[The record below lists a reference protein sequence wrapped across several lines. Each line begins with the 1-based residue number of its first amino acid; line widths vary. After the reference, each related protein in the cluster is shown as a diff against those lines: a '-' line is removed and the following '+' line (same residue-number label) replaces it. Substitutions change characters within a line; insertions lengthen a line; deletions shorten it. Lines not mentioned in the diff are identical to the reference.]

1 MMKIGPSLLLRLFS
15 KLRQLCYPLNQHSTP
30 LLQFLH
36 PLGIAL
42 LSVSLATGI
51 KIALEPFISRE
62 SPFLVYFAAILVSAW
77 FGGKRAGLMATLFA
91 GLASGYL
98 FLSPVYSLI
107 ESTLGQTFQLMLFLI
122 EGAAMAIGIGSLQQA
137 KQQSVQSAR
146 TAQRHLES
154 FLQSEQRFHL
164 LVDGIE
170 DYGLYMLA
178 PDGRVNSW
186 NPGAKRLK
194 GYAAEEII
202 GKHFSCFYPPE
213 AVAEGQ
219 PERDLKQA
227 EEQGRL
233 EQEGERLRKD
243 GTRFWVHEV
252 ITPLYDNPGNLYGF
266 SKISRDITQSKR
278 AKAALKASEQ
288 QFKTLAESTVEG
300 IFFYEGDRMIA
311 VNPSLEK
318 IFGYDPDELIEQP
331 LTYIFTEETV
341 ALMLA
346 DGQWTEEGSSE
357 AVGIKKDGTTIT
369 LETVIQPTLYLGR
382 SVWMASVRDISDR
395 KRAGAELQ
403 QTLKELSDFQL
414 ALDKSAIVVTTDAK
428 GTIQYVN
435 DKFIQISQYS
445 RSELLGQSHYMVNS
459 SYHPKEFFINLW
471 VTIARGEVWRGEIK
485 NRAKDGTFY
494 WVDTVIVPFLD
505 SHGKPF
511 QYLAIRYDITQRK
524 QAEEA
529 RGDSEKRFRD
539 MADTAP
545 VLLWI
550 ADRQGQWTFLNKWG
564 LNFIGALLEADPD
577 LNHRDR
583 IHPEDQLQCILS
595 YQQAVKASQPFTQEY
610 RLQRADGAYRWML
623 ETGVPRLNAEGN
635 LVGFIGSAIDI
646 TPLKQAEAERIK
658 LLQLEQTAR
667 SQAEASEQ
675 YYRFLSEAIPQMV
688 WTALPDGTVDY
699 LSERWSDYTGL
710 SVAELLG
717 WGWEL
722 IMHPDDLSECRERW
736 TACVENGEPYEIEVR
751 MRRGCDGAYR
761 WHLGLAVPMRDHQ
774 GEIVKWFGTNTDIHE
789 RKQAQQERMELLER
803 EKAARILS
811 ERATTM
817 VHRLQAIM
825 DVAIAPLSLHDLLQE
840 LLDRLT
846 VVLEVDAAV
855 ILLVN
860 EDQTALIVTATK
872 GLDLQQPLYPN
883 IPIPMGLGFSGQI
896 AQTRQPMKIECNAHA
911 QVISPLFRD
920 KKIESIMGAPM
931 LLQDRVLGVLHVST
945 ESPREFMAED
955 VYLLQLVADR
965 VALAIDRANLY
976 EAQQQARDR
985 AEKANRLKDEFL
997 AIVSH
1002 ELRTPLNSILGWA
1015 QLLRARTLKEET
1027 QQKALETIE
1036 RNAKHQVNL
1045 IDDILDVSRIMQGK
1059 IRLTRVPLYL
1069 ETLVE
1074 QAIATLTPAAL
1085 AKSIEIHTLFNST
1098 GQPILGD
1105 SSRLHQIVWNLLSNA
1120 VKFTPNGGRVTVAI
1134 EQVGNHLEFRVQDT
1148 GIGISSEF
1156 LPHVFEGFRQA
1167 NSSSTRSHGG
1177 LGLGLTIVRYLVEL
1191 HGGTVHAFSQAE
1203 DAGSTFTVALPIGVS
1218 QNSPLDP
1225 DSMTWDE
1232 KTIGH
1237 CPLNLAG
1244 LKVLVVDDDR
1254 DTGEMIAQ
1262 VLAEYGVK
1270 TTVVL
1275 SAAEALAATE
1285 RSRHDILICDIGMPD
1300 EDGYVLIRKIRQR
1313 EAGYCKPIAAIA
1325 LTAFAR
1331 EEDRQQALLAGFHL
1345 HVAKPVEPMKLATAL
1360 AEIAKQTGLI

>member
-1 MMKIGPSLLLRLFS
+1 MMKIGPSLLLRLLS
-15 KLRQLCYPLNQHSTP
+15 KLRQLCSPRNQHSTP
-30 LLQFLH
+30 LLQFLY

-42 LSVSLATGI
+42 VTVTLATGI
-51 KIALEPFISRE
+51 KMALEPFISRE
-62 SPFLVYFAAILVSAW
+62 SPFLIYFAAIMVSAG
-77 FGGKRAGLMATLFA
+77 FGGKRSGIVATFLAGLV
-91 GLASGYL
+91 SSYL
-98 FLSPVYSLI
+98 FLSLPDSLI
-107 ESTLGQTFQLMLFLI
+107 ESSWDKILRLILFLI
-122 EGAAMAIGIGSLQQA
+122 EGSAIAIAIGSWQQT
-137 KQQSVQSAR
+137 KQLSAQSAR

-170 DYGLYMLA
+170 DYGLYMLD
-178 PDGRVNSW
+178 PEGRVSSW
-186 NPGAKRLK
+186 NPGAKHLT
-194 GYAAEEII
+194 GYAAEEMMSQP
-202 GKHFSCFYPPE
+202 FSSLYPPE

-227 EEQGRL
+227 AEQGRL
-233 EQEGERLRKD
+233 EQEAERVRKD

-252 ITPLYDNPGNLYGF
+252 MTALFDHQGNLYGF
-266 SKISRDITQSKR
+266 SKISRDITQSKQTE
-278 AKAALKASEQ
+278 AALRASEQ
-288 QFKTLAESTVEG
+288 RFKTLAESTVEG
-300 IFFYEGDRMIA
+300 ILFYEGDRMIA

-318 IFGYDPDELIEQP
+318 IFGYDADELVGRP
-331 LTYIFTEETV
+331 LAYIFTEETV

-346 DGQWTEEGSSE
+346 DCQWTKEGASE
-357 AVGIKKDGTTIT
+357 VVGIKKNGTTVL
-369 LETVIQPTLYLGR
+369 LEAVIQPTLYLGR
-382 SVWMASVRDISDR
+382 SLWMASVRDISDR
-395 KRAGAELQ
+395 KRAEAELQ
-403 QTLKELSDFQL
+403 QTLKQLSDFQL

-435 DKFIQISQYS
+435 DKFTEISKYS
-445 RSELLGQSHYMVNS
+445 PSELIGQNHRLINS
-459 SYHPKEFFINLW
+459 GYHSKEFFVNLW
-471 VTIARGEVWRGEIK
+471 TTIARGQVWRGEIK
-485 NRAKDGTFY
+485 NRAKDGTYY

-529 RGDSEKRFRD
+529 LRDSEKRFRD

-550 ADRQGQWTFLNKWG
+550 ANCQGQWTFLNKWG
-564 LNFIGALLEADPD
+564 LNFIGALFEADPD

-583 IHPEDQLQCILS
+583 IHPEEQVQCLLS

-623 ETGVPRLNAEGN
+623 ETGVPRLSPEGN
-635 LVGFIGSAIDI
+635 LLGFIGSAIDI
-646 TPLKQAEAERIK
+646 TPLKQAEAERMK

-688 WTALPDGTVDY
+688 WTALPDGTLDY
-699 LSERWSDYTGL
+699 LSERWSEYTGL

-717 WGWEL
+717 WGWEP
-722 IMHPDDLSECRERW
+722 IVHPDDLSECRDHW
-736 TACVENGEPYEIEVR
+736 IACVENGQPYEIEAR

-774 GEIVKWFGTNTDIHE
+774 GDVVKWFGTNTDIHE
-789 RKQAQQERMELLER
+789 RKQAQQERMELLQR

-817 VHRLQAIM
+817 VHRLQAIV

-860 EDQTALIVTATK
+860 EDQTALMVTATK
-872 GLDLQQPLYPN
+872 GLDLEQPLSPN
-883 IPIPMGLGFSGQI
+883 IPIPMGLGFGGKI
-896 AQTRQPMKIECNAHA
+896 AETRQPMKIERDAHT
-911 QVISPLFRD
+911 QVIGPLFRH

-931 LLQDRVLGVLHVST
+931 LLEDRVIGVLHVST
-945 ESPREFMAED
+945 ESQREFMAED

-1027 QQKALETIE
+1027 RNKALETIE

-1045 IDDILDVSRIMQGK
+1045 IDDILDVSRIMRGK
-1059 IRLTRVPLYL
+1059 IRLTRVPMYL

-1074 QAIATLTPAAL
+1074 QAIATLTPAAE
-1085 AKSIEIHTLFNST
+1085 AKSIEIHTQFSSN

-1134 EQVGNHLEFRVQDT
+1134 ERVGTLLEFRVQDT
-1148 GIGISSEF
+1148 GIGISPDF

-1167 NSSSTRSHGG
+1167 NSSSTRTHGG

-1191 HGGTVHAFSQAE
+1191 HGGTVSAFSQGE
-1203 DAGSTFTVALPIGVS
+1203 GTGSTFTVALPIGIS
-1218 QNSPLDP
+1218 QNSPPDP
-1225 DSMTWDE
+1225 DAVTVDE
-1232 KTIGH
+1232 NTTANH
-1237 CPLNLAG
+1237 SLNLAG
-1244 LKVLVVDDDR
+1244 LQVLVVDDDR
-1254 DTGEMIAQ
+1254 DTGELIAQ
-1262 VLAEYGVK
+1262 VLAEYGVQ

-1285 RSRHDILICDIGMPD
+1285 RSRHDILISDIGMPD

-1313 EAGYCKPIAAIA
+1313 EAGYSKPIPAIA

-1331 EEDRQQALLAGFHL
+1331 EEERQQALLAGFHL
-1345 HVAKPVEPMKLATAL
+1345 HVAKPVEPLKLATAL
-1360 AEIAKQTGLI
+1360 AEIAQQTGLI

>member
-1 MMKIGPSLLLRLFS
+1 MKISPSVLLRLFS
-15 KLRQLCYPLNQHSTP
+15 KLPQLCYPRNQHSRP

-42 LSVSLATGI
+42 ISVTLATAV
-51 KIALEPFISRE
+51 KSALAPLILRE
-62 SPFLVYFAAILVSAW
+62 SPFLVYFAAIMASAW
-77 FGGKRAGLMATLFA
+77 FGGTKAGLMATLGA
-91 GLASGYL
+91 GLASSYL
-98 FLSPVYSLI
+98 FLSPLYPQI
-107 ESTLGQTFQLMLFLI
+107 ESSPGQTFRLILFLL
-122 EGAAMAIGIGSLQQA
+122 EGSAIAIAIGSLQQKKEQCA
-137 KQQSVQSAR
+137 QSAR
-146 TAQRHLES
+146 IAQRHLES
-154 FLQSEQRFHL
+154 FRRSEQQFQL
-164 LVDGIE
+164 LVEGIE
-170 DYGLYMLA
+170 DYGLYMLG

-186 NPGAKRLK
+186 NLGAKHLK

-202 GKHFSCFYPPE
+202 GQHFSCFYPPE
-213 AVAEGQ
+213 AVAQGQ

-227 EEQGRL
+227 VEQGRL
-233 EQEGERLRKD
+233 EQEGERRRKD

-252 ITPLYDNPGNLYGF
+252 ITPLYDNQGNLYGF
-266 SKISRDITQSKR
+266 SKISRDITQSKQ
-278 AKAALKASEQ
+278 AEAALRASEQ
-288 QFKTLAESTVEG
+288 RFKTLAESTVEG
-300 IFFYEGDRMIA
+300 ILFYQGDRMIA

-318 IFGYDPDELIEQP
+318 IFGYDPDELVGRP
-331 LTYIFTEETV
+331 LAYIFTEETV
-341 ALMLA
+341 ELML
-346 DGQWTEEGSSE
+346 DDCRWTQEGASE
-357 AVGIKKDGTTIT
+357 VMGIKKDGTTVI
-369 LETVIQPTLYLGR
+369 LEAVIQPTLYLGH
-382 SVWMASVRDISDR
+382 SGWMASVRDISAR
-395 KRAGAELQ
+395 KRAEADLQ
-403 QTLKELSDFQL
+403 QTLKELSDFQF

-435 DKFIQISQYS
+435 EKFLEISKYS
-445 RSELLGQSHYMVNS
+445 QTELIGQNHRLINS
-459 SYHPKEFFINLW
+459 GYHSKEFFLNLW
-471 VTIARGEVWRGEIK
+471 RTIAQGEVWRGEIK
-485 NRAKDGTFY
+485 NRAKDGTYY

-529 RGDSEKRFRD
+529 LRDSEKRFRD

-545 VLLWI
+545 VLLWV
-550 ADRQGQWTFLNKWG
+550 ADCQGQWTFLNKWG
-564 LNFIGALLEADPD
+564 LNFIGALLEADPG

-583 IHPEDQLQCILS
+583 IHPEEQVQCVLS

-623 ETGVPRLNAEGN
+623 ETGVPRLSPEGN
-635 LVGFIGSAIDI
+635 LLGFIGSAIDI
-646 TPLKQAEAERIK
+646 TPLKEAEAERIQ
-658 LLQLEQTAR
+658 LLQLEQAAR
-667 SQAEASEQ
+667 TQAEASEQ

-688 WTALPDGTVDY
+688 WTALPDGTLDY
-699 LSERWSDYTGL
+699 LSHRWSEYTGL
-710 SVAELLG
+710 SPTELLG
-717 WGWEL
+717 WGWEP
-722 IMHPDDLSECRERW
+722 IVHPDDLAECRKKW
-736 TACVENGEPYEIEVR
+736 TVCLENGQPYEIEAR

-761 WHLGLAVPMRDHQ
+761 WHLGLAVPMRDSQ

-817 VHRLQAIM
+817 VHRLQAIV
-825 DVAIAPLSLHDLLQE
+825 DVAIAPLSLHDLLEE

-846 VVLEVDAAV
+846 AVLQVDAAV

-860 EDQTALIVTATK
+860 EEGTALIVTATK
-872 GLDLQQPLYPN
+872 GLDLDEPLSTS
-883 IPIPMGLGFSGQI
+883 IPIPMGLGFAGKI
-896 AQTRQPMKIECNAHA
+896 AQTRQPMRIERDAHT
-911 QVISPLFRD
+911 QVISPLFRH

-931 LLQDRVLGVLHVST
+931 LLQDRVLGVIHIST

-976 EAQQQARDR
+976 EAQEQARDR

-1015 QLLRARTLKEET
+1015 QLLRSRTLKEET

-1045 IDDILDVSRIMQGK
+1045 IDDILDVSRIVRGK

-1074 QAIATLTPAAL
+1074 QAIATLTPAAE
-1085 AKSIEIHTLFNST
+1085 AKSIEIHTQFNSN

-1105 SSRLHQIVWNLLSNA
+1105 SSRLHQVVWNLLSNA

-1134 EQVGNHLEFRVQDT
+1134 ERVGDYMEFRVQDT
-1148 GIGISSEF
+1148 GMGISPDF

-1167 NSSSTRSHGG
+1167 NSSSTRTHGG

-1191 HGGTVHAFSQAE
+1191 HGGTVHAFSQGE
-1203 DAGSTFTVALPIGVS
+1203 DTGSTFTVALPIGVS
-1218 QNSPLDP
+1218 QNLLLDP
-1225 DSMTWDE
+1225 DSLTWDK
-1232 KTIGH
+1232 KTMGNH
-1237 CPLNLAG
+1237 SFNLAG
-1244 LKVLVVDDDR
+1244 LQVLVVDDDR
-1254 DTGEMIAQ
+1254 DTGELIAQ

-1285 RSRHDILICDIGMPD
+1285 RSRHDILISDIGMPD
-1300 EDGYVLIRKIRQR
+1300 EDGYGLIRKIRQR
-1313 EAGYCKPIAAIA
+1313 EAGYSKPIPAIA

-1345 HVAKPVEPMKLATAL
+1345 HVAKPVEPLKLATAL
-1360 AEIAKQTGLI
+1360 AEIAQQTGLI

>member
-1 MMKIGPSLLLRLFS
+1 MNISPSVLRRLLS
-15 KLRQLCYPLNQHSTP
+15 KLRQVCYSRNQPSTP

-42 LSVSLATGI
+42 ISVSLATVI
-51 KIALEPFISRE
+51 KAAIAPLIFRE
-62 SPFLVYFAAILVSAW
+62 SPFLVYFAAIMVSAW
-77 FGGKRAGLMATLFA
+77 FGGQKAGLMATLGA
-91 GLASGYL
+91 GLVSSYL
-98 FLSPVYSLI
+98 FLSPLYSLI
-107 ESTLGQTFQLMLFLI
+107 DSSPGQTFRLILFLM
-122 EGAAMAIGIGSLQQA
+122 EGAAISIAIGSLQQM
-137 KQQSVQSAR
+137 KQFSAQTAR

-154 FLQSEQRFHL
+154 FRQSEQRFQW
-164 LVDGIE
+164 LVEGIE

-186 NPGAKRLK
+186 NPGAERLK
-194 GYAAEEII
+194 GYAPYEII
-202 GKHFSCFYPPE
+202 GQHFSCFYPPE
-213 AVAEGQ
+213 AVAKGQ

-227 EEQGRL
+227 AERGRL
-233 EQEGERLRKD
+233 EQEAERLRKD
-243 GTRFWVHEV
+243 GTRLWVHEV
-252 ITPLYDNPGNLYGF
+252 ITPLYDNQGNLYGF
-266 SKISRDITQSKR
+266 SKISRDITESKR
-278 AKAALKASEQ
+278 AETALRASEQ
-288 QFKTLAESTVEG
+288 RFKTLAESTVEG
-300 IFFYEGDRMIA
+300 IVFYEGDRLIA

-318 IFGYDPDELIEQP
+318 IFGYDADELIGRS
-331 LTYIFTEETV
+331 LAYIFTEETV

-346 DGQWTEEGSSE
+346 DGQWMHEGASE
-357 AVGIKKDGTTIT
+357 AVGIRKDGTTVI
-369 LETVIQPTLYLGR
+369 LEAVIQPTLYLGR
-382 SVWMASVRDISDR
+382 SLWMASVRDISDR
-395 KRAGAELQ
+395 KRAEAELQ

-435 DKFIQISQYS
+435 EKFIEISKYS
-445 RSELLGQSHYMVNS
+445 QSELIGQNHRLLNS
-459 SYHPKEFFINLW
+459 GYHSKEFFLHLW
-471 VTIARGEVWRGEIK
+471 RTIARGEVWRGEIK
-485 NRAKDGTFY
+485 NRAKDGTYY

-529 RGDSEKRFRD
+529 LRDSEKRFRD

-550 ADRQGQWTFLNKWG
+550 ANCQGQWTFLNKWG
-564 LNFIGALLEADPD
+564 LNFIGPLMEADPD

-583 IHPEDQLQCILS
+583 IHPEDQLPCLLS
-595 YQQAVKASQPFTQEY
+595 YQQAVKGRQPFTREY

-623 ETGVPRLNAEGN
+623 ETGVPRLNPEGN
-635 LVGFIGSAIDI
+635 LLGFIGSAIDI
-646 TPLKQAEAERIK
+646 TPLKEAEAERIK
-658 LLQLEQTAR
+658 LLQLEQSAR

-688 WTALPDGTVDY
+688 WTALPDGTLDY
-699 LSERWSDYTGL
+699 LSERWSEYTGL

-717 WGWEL
+717 WGWEP
-722 IMHPDDLSECRERW
+722 IVHPDDLGECRERW
-736 TACVENGEPYEIEVR
+736 TACLESGEPYEIEAR
-751 MRRGCDGAYR
+751 MRRGSDGAYR
-761 WHLGLAVPMRDHQ
+761 WHLGLAVPMRDHH

-789 RKQAQQERMELLER
+789 RKQVQQERMELLQR

-817 VHRLQAIM
+817 VHRLQAIV
-825 DVAIAPLSLHDLLQE
+825 DVAIAPLSLNDLLQE

-860 EDQTALIVTATK
+860 EDQKALMVTATK
-872 GLDLQQPLYPN
+872 GLNLEQPLSPR
-883 IPIPMGLGFSGQI
+883 IPIPIGLGFAGQI
-896 AQTRQPMKIECNAHA
+896 AQTREPLRIERDAHA
-911 QVISPLFRD
+911 HVISPLFRH

-931 LLQDRVLGVLHVST
+931 LLEDRVLGVLHVST

-1027 QQKALETIE
+1027 RNKALETIE
-1036 RNAKHQVNL
+1036 RNAKHQVTL
-1045 IDDILDVSRIMQGK
+1045 IDDILDVSRIMRGK
-1059 IRLTRVPLYL
+1059 IRLTRVPMYL

-1074 QAIATLTPAAL
+1074 QAIATLTPAAE
-1085 AKSIEIHTLFNST
+1085 AKSIEIHTQFNSH

-1120 VKFTPNGGRVTVAI
+1120 VKFTPNDGRVTVAI
-1134 EQVGNHLEFRVQDT
+1134 ERVGDIMEFRVQDS
-1148 GIGISSEF
+1148 GIGISPEF

-1167 NSSSTRSHGG
+1167 NSSSTRTHGG

-1191 HGGTVHAFSQAE
+1191 HGGTISAFSPGE
-1203 DAGSTFTVALPIGVS
+1203 DMGSTFTVALPIGIS
-1218 QNSPLDP
+1218 QNSPPDP
-1225 DSMTWDE
+1225 DAVTWDE
-1232 KTIGH
+1232 KAMANGSF
-1237 CPLNLAG
+1237 NLAG
-1244 LKVLVVDDDR
+1244 LQVLVVDDDR
-1254 DTGEMIAQ
+1254 DTGELIAQ
-1262 VLAEYGVK
+1262 VLAEYGVQ

-1285 RSRHDILICDIGMPD
+1285 RSRHDILISDIGMPD

-1313 EAGYCKPIAAIA
+1313 EAGYSKPLPAIA

-1331 EEDRQQALLAGFHL
+1331 EEERQQALLAGFHL
-1345 HVAKPVEPMKLATAL
+1345 HLAKPVEPLKLAHAL

>member
-1 MMKIGPSLLLRLFS
+1 MIKISPSVLLRLLS
-15 KLRQLCYPLNQHSTP
+15 KLSQLCYPKNQPSTP

-36 PLGIAL
+36 SVGIAL
-42 LSVSLATGI
+42 VSVTLATVI
-51 KIALEPFISRE
+51 KSALAPLILGE
-62 SPFLVYFAAILVSAW
+62 SPFLVYFAAIMVSAW
-77 FGGKRAGLMATLFA
+77 FGGPKAGVMATLGA
-91 GLASGYL
+91 GLVSSYL
-98 FLSPVYSLI
+98 FLSPGYALI
-107 ESTLGQTFQLMLFLI
+107 ESSPSQIFRLILFLI
-122 EGAAMAIGIGSLQQA
+122 EGSAIVIAIGSLQHT
-137 KQQSVQSAR
+137 KQQFAQSAR
-146 TAQRHLES
+146 TAQQHFES

-186 NPGAKRLK
+186 NPGAERLK
-194 GYAAEEII
+194 GYAPEEII
-202 GKHFSCFYPPE
+202 GQHFSCFYPPE

-227 EEQGRL
+227 AEQGRL
-233 EQEGERLRKD
+233 EQEAERLRKD
-243 GTRFWVHEV
+243 RTRFWVHEV
-252 ITPLYDNPGNLYGF
+252 ITPLFDKQGNLYGF
-266 SKISRDITQSKR
+266 SKISRDITESKQTEAELR
-278 AKAALKASEQ
+278 ASEQ
-288 QFKTLAESTVEG
+288 RFKTLAESTVEG
-300 IFFYEGDRMIA
+300 ILFYEGDCIIA
-311 VNPSLEK
+311 VNRSLEK
-318 IFGYDPDELIEQP
+318 IFGYDPDDLNGLP
-331 LTYIFTEETV
+331 LASIFTEETV
-341 ALMLA
+341 ALMVN
-346 DGQWTEEGSSE
+346 DCQWMQEGASE
-357 AVGIKKDGTTIT
+357 AVGIKKEGTMVS
-369 LETVIQPTLYLGR
+369 LEAVIQPTLYLGR

-395 KRAGAELQ
+395 KRAEADLQ
-403 QTLKELSDFQL
+403 QTLKELSDFQW
-414 ALDKSAIVVTTDAK
+414 ALDKSAIVATTDAK

-435 DKFIQISQYS
+435 EKFIEISKYS
-445 RSELLGQSHYMVNS
+445 ESELIGQDHRLINS
-459 SYHPKEFFINLW
+459 GYHPKEFFINLW
-471 VTIARGEVWRGEIK
+471 VTIGRGEVWRGEIK
-485 NRAKDGTFY
+485 NRAKDGTYY

-505 SHGKPF
+505 SHKKPF
-511 QYLAIRYDITQRK
+511 QYLAIRYDISQRK

-529 RGDSEKRFRD
+529 LRDSEKRFRD

-550 ADRQGQWTFLNKWG
+550 ANCQGQWTFLNKWG
-564 LNFIGALLEADPD
+564 LNFIGALIEADPD

-583 IHPEDQLQCILS
+583 IHPEDQVQCVLS
-595 YQQAVKASQPFTQEY
+595 YQQAVRVGQPFTQEY
-610 RLQRADGAYRWML
+610 RLQRSDGAYRWML
-623 ETGVPRLNAEGN
+623 ETGVPRWNPEGN

-646 TPLKQAEAERIK
+646 TPLKQADTERMK
-658 LLQLEQTAR
+658 LLQREQSAR
-667 SQAEASEQ
+667 TQAEASEQ

-688 WTALPDGTVDY
+688 WTALPDGTLDY
-699 LSERWSDYTGL
+699 LSHRWSEYTGL
-710 SVAELLG
+710 SEAELLG
-717 WGWEL
+717 WGWEP
-722 IMHPDDLSECRERW
+722 IVHPDDLAECNQRW
-736 TACVENGEPYEIEVR
+736 AACLENGEPYEIEAR

-774 GEIVKWFGTNTDIHE
+774 GAIVKWFGTNTDIHE
-789 RKQAQQERMELLER
+789 RKQVQQERMELLER

-817 VHRLQAIM
+817 VHRLQAIV
-825 DVAIAPLSLHDLLQE
+825 DVAIAPLSLDDLVQE

-872 GLDLQQPLYPN
+872 GLDLEQPLSPN

-896 AQTRQPMKIECNAHA
+896 AQTRQPMRIDHDAYT
-911 QVISPLFRD
+911 QVISPLFRH

-931 LLQDRVLGVLHVST
+931 LLEDRVLGVLHVST
-945 ESPREFMAED
+945 ESRREFMAED

-1027 QQKALETIE
+1027 RDKALETIE
-1036 RNAKHQVNL
+1036 RNAKHQVTL
-1045 IDDILDVSRIMQGK
+1045 IDDILDVSRIMRGK

-1074 QAIATLTPAAL
+1074 QAISTVTPAAE
-1085 AKSIEIHTLFNST
+1085 AKSIEIYTEFNSH

-1105 SSRLHQIVWNLLSNA
+1105 TSRLHQIVWNLLSNA
-1120 VKFTPNGGRVTVAI
+1120 VKFTPNGGRLTVAI
-1134 EQVGNHLEFRVQDT
+1134 EQVGDYLEFRVQDT
-1148 GIGISSEF
+1148 GIGITGDF

-1167 NSSSTRSHGG
+1167 NSSSTRTHGG

-1191 HGGTVHAFSQAE
+1191 HGGTVHAFSQGE
-1203 DAGSTFTVALPIGVS
+1203 GTGSTFTVALPIGVS
-1218 QNSPLDP
+1218 QNSPLDL
-1225 DSMTWDE
+1225 DSMIGDE
-1232 KTIGH
+1232 KAIAN
-1237 CPLNLAG
+1237 CALNLAG
-1244 LKVLVVDDDR
+1244 LQVLVVDDDR
-1254 DTGEMIAQ
+1254 DTGELIAQ
-1262 VLAEYGVK
+1262 VLAEYGVQ

-1285 RSRHDILICDIGMPD
+1285 RSRHDILISDIGMPE

-1313 EAGYCKPIAAIA
+1313 EAGYSRPIPAIA

-1345 HVAKPVEPMKLATAL
+1345 HVAKPVEPLKLAKAL
-1360 AEIAKQTGLI
+1360 ADIAQQTGLI

>member
-1 MMKIGPSLLLRLFS
+1 M
-15 KLRQLCYPLNQHSTP
+15 
-30 LLQFLH
+30 LQFLY

-42 LSVSLATGI
+42 VSVTLATAI
-51 KIALEPFISRE
+51 KSAIAPLILRE
-62 SPFLVYFAAILVSAW
+62 SPFLVYFAAIMVSAW
-77 FGGKRAGLMATLFA
+77 FGGKKAGLIATLGA
-91 GLASGYL
+91 GLVSSYL
-98 FLSPVYSLI
+98 FLSPLYPQI
-107 ESTLGQTFQLMLFLI
+107 ESSPGQTFRLILFLM
-122 EGAAMAIGIGSLQQA
+122 EGSAIAIAIGSLQQK
-137 KQQSVQSAR
+137 KQQCSQSAK

-154 FLQSEQRFHL
+154 FRRSEQQFQL
-164 LVDGIE
+164 LVEGIE

-186 NPGAKRLK
+186 NPGAERLK
-194 GYAAEEII
+194 GYAPEEII
-202 GKHFSCFYPPE
+202 GQHFSCFYPPE
-213 AVAEGQ
+213 AVAQGQ

-227 EEQGRL
+227 VEQGRL

-252 ITPLYDNPGNLYGF
+252 ITPLYDNQGNLYGF
-266 SKISRDITQSKR
+266 SKISRDITQSKQ
-278 AKAALKASEQ
+278 ASAALRASEQ
-288 QFKTLAESTVEG
+288 RFKTLAESTVEG
-300 IFFYEGDRMIA
+300 ILFYQGDRIMA

-318 IFGYDPDELIEQP
+318 IFGYDPDELNGRP
-331 LTYIFTEETV
+331 LAYIFTEETV
-341 ALMLA
+341 ALMLE
-346 DGQWTEEGSSE
+346 DGQWTQEGASE
-357 AVGIKKDGTTIT
+357 AVGIKKDGTTVI
-369 LETVIQPTLYLGR
+369 LEAVMQPTLYLGH

-395 KRAGAELQ
+395 KRAEAELQ
-403 QTLKELSDFQL
+403 QTLKELSDFQF

-428 GTIQYVN
+428 GTIQYAN
-435 DKFIQISQYS
+435 DKFSEISKYS
-445 RSELLGQSHYMVNS
+445 QSELIGQNHRLVNS
-459 SYHPKEFFINLW
+459 GYHSKEFFLNLW
-471 VTIARGEVWRGEIK
+471 ATIARGEVWRGEIK
-485 NRAKDGTFY
+485 NRAKDGTYY
-494 WVDTVIVPFLD
+494 WVDTAIVPFLD

-524 QAEEA
+524 QAEESL
-529 RGDSEKRFRD
+529 RDSEKRFRD

-545 VLLWI
+545 VLLWV
-550 ADRQGQWTFLNKWG
+550 ADCQGRWTFLNKWG
-564 LNFIGALLEADPD
+564 LNFIGARLEGEPD
-577 LNHRDR
+577 LNHWGR
-583 IHPEDQLQCILS
+583 IHPEEQGQCLLS
-595 YQQAVKASQPFTQEY
+595 YQQAVKASQSFTQEY
-610 RLQRADGAYRWML
+610 RLQRADGAYRWVL
-623 ETGVPRLNAEGN
+623 ETGVPRLSPEGN
-635 LVGFIGSAIDI
+635 LLGFIGSVIDI
-646 TPLKQAEAERIK
+646 TPLKQGEAERIQ
-658 LLQLEQTAR
+658 LLQLEQAAR
-667 SQAEASEQ
+667 TQAEASEQ

-699 LSERWSDYTGL
+699 LSHRWSEYTGF
-710 SVAELLG
+710 SETELLG
-717 WGWEL
+717 WGWEP
-722 IMHPDDLSECRERW
+722 IVHPDDLAECREKW
-736 TACVENGEPYEIEVR
+736 TVCLENGQPYEIEAR
-751 MRRGCDGAYR
+751 MRRGGDGAYR
-761 WHLGLAVPMRDHQ
+761 WHLGLAVPMLDHQ

-789 RKQAQQERMELLER
+789 RKEAQQERMELLER

-817 VHRLQAIM
+817 VHRLQAIV

-855 ILLVN
+855 ILLTN

-872 GLDLQQPLYPN
+872 GLDLEQPLCAS
-883 IPIPMGLGFSGQI
+883 IPIPIGLGFAGKI
-896 AQTRQPMKIECNAHA
+896 AQTREPMLIERNAHT
-911 QVISPLFRD
+911 QVLSPLFRH

-945 ESPREFMAED
+945 ESSREFMAED

-1027 QQKALETIE
+1027 RNKALETIE
-1036 RNAKHQVNL
+1036 RNAKHQVTL
-1045 IDDILDVSRIMQGK
+1045 IDDILDVSRIVRGK

-1074 QAIATLTPAAL
+1074 QAIATLTPASE
-1085 AKSIEIHTLFNST
+1085 AKSIEIHTQFNSD

-1120 VKFTPNGGRVTVAI
+1120 VKFTPNDGRVTVAI
-1134 EQVGNHLEFRVQDT
+1134 DRVGNYLEFRVQDT
-1148 GIGISSEF
+1148 GIGISPDF

-1167 NSSSTRSHGG
+1167 NSSSTRTHGG

-1191 HGGTVHAFSQAE
+1191 HGGTISAFSLGE
-1203 DAGSTFTVALPIGVS
+1203 GTGSTFTVALPIGIS
-1218 QNSPLDP
+1218 QNSHPEP
-1225 DSMTWDE
+1225 DSVTWDE
-1232 KTIGH
+1232 KAMANH
-1237 CPLNLAG
+1237 SFNLAG
-1244 LKVLVVDDDR
+1244 LQVLVVDDDR
-1254 DTGEMIAQ
+1254 DTGELIAQ
-1262 VLAEYGVK
+1262 VLAEYGVQ

-1285 RSRHDILICDIGMPD
+1285 RSRHDILISDIGMPD
-1300 EDGYVLIRKIRQR
+1300 EDGYVLLRKIRQR
-1313 EAGYCKPIAAIA
+1313 EAGYSKPIPAIA

-1345 HVAKPVEPMKLATAL
+1345 HVAKPVEPLKLATAL
-1360 AEIAKQTGLI
+1360 AEIAQQTGLI